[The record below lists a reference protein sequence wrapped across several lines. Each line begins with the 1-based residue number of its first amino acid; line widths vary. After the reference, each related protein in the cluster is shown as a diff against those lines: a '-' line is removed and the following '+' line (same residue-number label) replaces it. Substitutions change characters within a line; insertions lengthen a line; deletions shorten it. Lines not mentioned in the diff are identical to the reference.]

1 MTESLGRSPGSPPTS
16 SAGITPTGLS
26 GAVVLSVA
34 LRRNATNFLLNDLE
48 PASADGIGPTLDEGL
63 FFSGHPPSR
72 RESSVEQLHQSRVS
86 VRRIRSAMRTFE
98 NLFDTNSTY
107 SFRGDLT
114 WYGGVLGELRDL
126 EVMRANLIEFL
137 DSLGDLELTIMVSA
151 RVDDAIGD
159 AVERRLDARKTASY
173 QRLVG
178 EMADLEHTMRF
189 SARAFDVAP
198 RVLRRGL
205 KTAWKAVDDRYES
218 ADREPTME
226 RLHRLRIALKRLQ
239 YAAEITALVD
249 QGPVRRLAKG
259 AQALQTKLGRVHDE
273 SVARSW
279 IGRLEDID
287 APRRKGLMDL
297 SELHQL
303 AQRQALRGWRG
314 DMRHLDRLWRNVAD
328 RKKV

>member
-1 MTESLGRSPGSPPTS
+1 MKESLGRLPGSPPTS
-16 SAGITPTGLS
+16 SGGKTPTGLS

-34 LRRNATNFLLNDLE
+34 LRRNATNFLLNDLD

-63 FFSGHPPSR
+63 FFSGNPLLRH
-72 RESSVEQLHQSRVS
+72 ESSVEQIHQSRVS

-107 SFRGDLT
+107 SFQRDLA

-126 EVMRANLIEFL
+126 EVMRANLVEFL
-137 DSLGDLELTIMVSA
+137 ESLGDLELTVVVSA

-178 EMADLEHTMRF
+178 EMSDLEHTMRF

-198 RVLRRGL
+198 QVLRRGL
-205 KTAWKAVDDRYES
+205 KTAWDAVDNRYES
-218 ADREPTME
+218 ADREPTIE
-226 RLHRLRIALKRLQ
+226 RLHRLRITLKRLQ

-249 QGPVRRLAKG
+249 QGPVCRLAKG
-259 AQALQTKLGRVHDE
+259 SEALQKKLGRVHDE

-279 IGRLEDID
+279 LGRLEDIE

-297 SELHQL
+297 SELHHL
-303 AQRQALRGWRG
+303 AQRQALKGWRG
-314 DMRHLDRLWRNVAD
+314 DMRRLGRLWSDVAD
-328 RKKV
+328 KKKV